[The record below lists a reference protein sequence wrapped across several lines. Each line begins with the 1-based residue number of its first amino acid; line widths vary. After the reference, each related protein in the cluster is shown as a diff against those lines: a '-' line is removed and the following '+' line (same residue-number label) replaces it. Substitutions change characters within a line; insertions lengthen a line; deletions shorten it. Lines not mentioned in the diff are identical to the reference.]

1 MSKTKKVLL
10 IDDEQ
15 PILAL
20 FSRALEQ
27 RGHTSDTAENGRIG
41 FRKAI
46 NEDWDLII
54 CDLHMPEWNGV
65 ESIKGILLIKPHS
78 KFLVVSGYAANV
90 VADEVRGLDNV
101 LAVLGKPV
109 DLAELFRYVENS

>member
-15 PILAL
+15 PILDL

-46 NEDWDLII
+46 NEDWDLLSVIYT
-54 CDLHMPEWNGV
+54 CLNGTGWNQ
-65 ESIKGILLIKPHS
+65 
-78 KFLVVSGYAANV
+78 
-90 VADEVRGLDNV
+90 
-101 LAVLGKPV
+101 
-109 DLAELFRYVENS
+109 

>member
-1 MSKTKKVLL
+1 
-10 IDDEQ
+10 
-15 PILAL
+15 
-20 FSRALEQ
+20 
-27 RGHTSDTAENGRIG
+27 
-41 FRKAI
+41 
-46 NEDWDLII
+46 
-54 CDLHMPEWNGV
+54 MPEWNGV